1 MPYVT
6 VAPVR
11 YVAMA
16 PKRDTDK
23 DSEYSYVTDEEYATA
38 KASPAPKMVAAKSR
52 PGAATTSGAAART
65 RASSSSSDRA
75 PRHRRR
81 SPRGDDRRSLGSPTG
96 RGPAA
101 TPVPEPP
108 AGEPATCR
116 PAATAADPVVRSE
129 GREDEGPRDYQP
141 KGKGRRRRASC
152 PICWQNVSRYPASL
166 SQHQYWSEECMA
178 WSFYNQGVPWR
189 TARRR
194 VLDLKEQREEDY
206 YGLEEPT
213 VPAPSLAARRRLE
226 EEMQPSHADAPVEK
240 EEKKEKKRRRRHRHR
255 RPSPSPEVE
264 RRKGPKRPPSDD
276 DHDEADRPSVTR
288 GPGGTWILHMPAMAK

>member
-1 MPYVT
+1 
-6 VAPVR
+6 
-11 YVAMA
+11 
-16 PKRDTDK
+16 
-23 DSEYSYVTDEEYATA
+23 
-38 KASPAPKMVAAKSR
+38 
-52 PGAATTSGAAART
+52 
-65 RASSSSSDRA
+65 
-75 PRHRRR
+75 
-81 SPRGDDRRSLGSPTG
+81 
-96 RGPAA
+96 
-101 TPVPEPP
+101 
-108 AGEPATCR
+108 
-116 PAATAADPVVRSE
+116 
-129 GREDEGPRDYQP
+129 
-141 KGKGRRRRASC
+141 
-152 PICWQNVSRYPASL
+152 
-166 SQHQYWSEECMA
+166 MA

-264 RRKGPKRPPSDD
+264 RRKGHKRPPSDD
-276 DHDEADRPSVTR
+276 DHDEADRHSVTR